1 MCMKPWRSI
10 SVKVV
15 SIIFLLSFIFIS
27 SLTYMNIQE
36 QKIFFEKAYKDK
48 AVIIARS
55 LDAGIESR
63 RDLDDRDKLQTQ
75 IYKLIWENPEL
86 LRINVN
92 LPDNDV
98 LKVAVSN
105 DANAINTQSSPD
117 SYKSYEKDV
126 VVHAINRLGNTQTL
140 TVIVP
145 IHLFGQRVGTYDI
158 LFSMDSVDETIAL
171 QTERLIG
178 IAIVDFLAF
187 LFLFLFLINYSVIR
201 PIKELGRGIEAIRS
215 NNLEYKICVGSNDEL
230 GDLASAFNQMSS
242 DLKKSRKELENYNTD
257 LEKKVLGRTRELQA
271 RVDELERFHKL
282 TVGRE
287 LKMIELKKRIE
298 ELEGGK

>member
-1 MCMKPWRSI
+1 MKPWRSI

-15 SIIFLLSFIFIS
+15 SIIFLVSVIFIS
-27 SLTYMNIQE
+27 FLTYMNIQE
-36 QKIFFEKAYKDK
+36 QKIFFEKAYTDK

-63 RDLDDRDKLQTQ
+63 GDLDDRDKLRTK

-86 LRINVN
+86 LRVNVN

-117 SYKSYEKDV
+117 SCKSYEKDV
-126 VVHAINRLGNTQTL
+126 VVHAINQLGNTQTL

-145 IHLFGQRVGTYDI
+145 IHLFGQRVGTYDM

-178 IAIVDFLAF
+178 IAIVDFLAV
-187 LFLFLFLINYSVIR
+187 LFLFLLLINYSVIR
-201 PIKELGRGIEAIRS
+201 PIKELMGGIEAIRS
-215 NNLEYKICVGSNDEL
+215 NNLEYKICVESNDEL
-230 GDLASAFNQMSS
+230 GELASAFNQMSS
-242 DLKKSRKELENYNTD
+242 DLKKSREELEDYNTD
-257 LEKKVLGRTRELQA
+257 LEKKVLERTKELQA